1 MKHMGGGR
9 DIHWLTGRV
18 AAHREKERGLLM
30 KQERLKSGCGAPA
43 WSMPL
48 SVFIKRECAIVL
60 FGVMTRI
67 NASRFVFDC
76 TRMGFIWRWQSPKPT
91 PWSSNIPNGRNGNR
105 VWIKKV
111 FLSEM
116 RNWWSVWHDDWYG
129 NVLYDL
135 WITGKNRGGFV
146 FAVTSNRI
154 KKPIQSK
161 VENTGRFHTD
171 VKLKW
176 PASIV
181 GLFGIKAL
189 FYADEINKDPGNDAL
204 MQTQ

>member
-1 MKHMGGGR
+1 MKHTGHGGDR

-48 SVFIKRECAIVL
+48 PCLSVFIKREWAIVL

-67 NASRFVFDC
+67 NASRFVFYC
-76 TRMGFIWRWQSPKPT
+76 TLIGFILRWQSPKPT
-91 PWSSNIPNGRNGNR
+91 PWSSNIPHGRNGNR

-116 RNWWSVWHDDWYG
+116 RNWWSVWHDDSYG

-135 WITGKNRGGFV
+135 WVTGKNRGGFV
-146 FAVTSNRI
+146 FAVTSNSI
-154 KKPIQSK
+154 KKPIKNRKHREMSY
-161 VENTGRFHTD
+161 G
-171 VKLKW
+171 
-176 PASIV
+176 
-181 GLFGIKAL
+181 
-189 FYADEINKDPGNDAL
+189 YY
-204 MQTQ
+204 